1 MIGAGCTV
9 QLRIEG
15 SFSNGYTGTPGDVS
29 KVGHLEAGYRTAAT
43 NGTVSGITWLSGT
56 VISTGN
62 PNNQQFYY
70 LASPWAD
77 GPTSGDTIIPVAGG
91 YRDPGGSGY
100 TCTYQAV
107 SVWIRFK
114 K

>member
-43 NGTVSGITWLSGT
+43 NGTVSGITWLAE
-56 VISTGN
+56 
-62 PNNQQFYY
+62 P
-70 LASPWAD
+70 
-77 GPTSGDTIIPVAGG
+77 
-91 YRDPGGSGY
+91 
-100 TCTYQAV
+100 
-107 SVWIRFK
+107 
-114 K
+114 